1 MGFLLETDH
10 DSGIRARAPCEFGF
24 GLIDLYIRKNQ
35 TDGFWSEESFSS
47 YSIFGEWG
55 LRIKFGKNGRFLLK

>member
-35 TDGFWSEESFSS
+35 TCEPKSDESFSS

-55 LRIKFGKNGRFLLK
+55 VWIKFRENR